1 MAEKLTVATD
11 ICRSGGSPRKA
22 LINKPKRNMY
32 ASLISVM
39 ASMTSILLGYDTGV
53 MSGATLYIKKDLKIT
68 DVQIEILVGTINIY
82 SLVGSAIAGRASDYL
97 GRRVTIVIASVIF
110 FLGAG
115 VMGLANNYAV
125 LMVGRFVAGLGVG
138 FALMIAP
145 VYAAEVSPASSR
157 GFLTSF
163 PEVFINFVI
172 NGSGF
177 SDLGASKSVTLG
189 ASGPFDYKSNG
200 HRCTKQKGVLLGY
213 LSNYAFAK
221 FSLKLGWRLML
232 GVGALPAVFIG
243 LAVIVMPES
252 PRWLVM
258 QGRLGD
264 AKKVLDRTSDSPE
277 EAQLRLA
284 DIKEAAGLPDD
295 CHDDVV
301 QVPMR
306 GNSGNGVWKEMFVH
320 PTRPVL
326 HITIAAL
333 GCQFF
338 QQASGID
345 AVVMYSPRIYEK
357 AGITSDE
364 KKLLATIAVGFCKTA
379 FVLVTTFMVD
389 RIGRRV
395 LLLTSCG
402 GLVLSMLTLATGL
415 TVIDHYGADRFE
427 WVVVLCVLATYS
439 SVAFF
444 SMGMGPI
451 AWVYSSEI
459 FPLKLGAQGCGM
471 GVALNRATSGVIL
484 MTFISLYDAIT
495 IGGAFYLFS
504 GIGIVTWIFF
514 FTLLPETRGRTLEDM
529 EVLFGTFFRWRTTT
543 RELHKKEAEEA
554 TYA

>member
-1 MAEKLTVATD
+1 MAK
-11 ICRSGGSPRKA
+11 RSVPAETLNK
-22 LINKPKRNMY
+22 KPKRNMY
-32 ASLISVM
+32 ALLISIM

-110 FLGAG
+110 FVGAA

-125 LMVGRFVAGLGVG
+125 LMAGRFVAGLGVG

-163 PEVFINFVI
+163 PEVFINF
-172 NGSGF
+172 
-177 SDLGASKSVTLG
+177 
-189 ASGPFDYKSNG
+189 
-200 HRCTKQKGVLLGY
+200 GVLLGY

-221 FSLKLGWRLML
+221 CSLRLGWRLML
-232 GVGALPAVFIG
+232 GVGAVPPIFIG
-243 LAVIVMPES
+243 LAVLAMPES

-277 EAQLRLA
+277 EAQLRLD
-284 DIKEAAGLPDD
+284 DIMEAAGMSAD

-301 QVPMR
+301 QIPKR
-306 GNSGNGVWKEMFVH
+306 ESGSDSVWKSMFLH

-333 GCQFF
+333 GLQFF

-364 KKLLATIAVGFCKTA
+364 KKLLATIAVGFCKTV
-379 FVLVTTFMVD
+379 FILVTTFMVD

-402 GLVLSMLTLATGL
+402 GLALSMLTLATGL
-415 TVIDHYGADRFE
+415 TVIDRYGTE
-427 WVVVLCVLATYS
+427 GLQWVVVVCVLTTYS

-459 FPLKLGAQGCGM
+459 FPLKLRAQGCGM
-471 GVALNRATSGVIL
+471 GVAINRATSGVIL
-484 MTFISLYDAIT
+484 MTFISLYHAIT

-504 GIGIVTWIFF
+504 GIAIITWIFF

-529 EVLFGTFFRWRTTT
+529 EGLFGTFFRWRTTM
-543 RELHKKEAEEA
+543 RELHRKEAEGA
-554 TYA
+554 NYA

>member
-1 MAEKLTVATD
+1 MAELSIPAKTLN
-11 ICRSGGSPRKA
+11 K
-22 LINKPKRNMY
+22 KPKRNMY
-32 ASLISVM
+32 ALLISVM

-68 DVQIEILVGTINIY
+68 DVQIEILVGTINLY
-82 SLVGSAIAGRASDYL
+82 SLFGSAIAGRASDYL

-110 FLGAG
+110 FVGAAM
-115 VMGLANNYAV
+115 MGLANNYAV
-125 LMVGRFVAGLGVG
+125 LMAGRFVAGLGVG

-163 PEVFINFVI
+163 PEVFINF
-172 NGSGF
+172 
-177 SDLGASKSVTLG
+177 
-189 ASGPFDYKSNG
+189 
-200 HRCTKQKGVLLGY
+200 GVLLGY
-213 LSNYAFAK
+213 LSNYAFSK
-221 FSLKLGWRLML
+221 CSLRLGWRLML
-232 GVGALPAVFIG
+232 GVGAVPPIFIG
-243 LAVIVMPES
+243 LAVLVMPES

-277 EAQLRLA
+277 EAQLRLD
-284 DIKEAAGLPDD
+284 DIMEAAGLSAD

-301 QVPMR
+301 QIPKR
-306 GNSGNGVWKEMFVH
+306 GTGSGSDGVWKSMFLH

-333 GCQFF
+333 GLQFF

-364 KKLLATIAVGFCKTA
+364 KKLLATIAVGLCKTL
-379 FVLVTTFMVD
+379 FILVTTFMVD

-402 GLVLSMLTLATGL
+402 GLALSMLTLATGL
-415 TVIDHYGADRFE
+415 TMIDRYGTDGFQ
-427 WVVVLCVLATYS
+427 WVVVVCVLATYS

-459 FPLKLGAQGCGM
+459 FPLKLRAQGCGM
-471 GVALNRATSGVIL
+471 GVAINRATSGVIL
-484 MTFISLYDAIT
+484 MTFISLYEAIT

-504 GIGIVTWIFF
+504 GIAIITWIFF

-529 EVLFGTFFRWRTTT
+529 EVLFGTFFRWRSTT
-543 RELHKKEAEEA
+543 RELQRKEAEEA

>member
-11 ICRSGGSPRKA
+11 ICRSGGSPTKA

-32 ASLISVM
+32 ALLISIM

-82 SLVGSAIAGRASDYL
+82 SLVGSAIAGRTSDML

-163 PEVFINFVI
+163 PEVFINF
-172 NGSGF
+172 
-177 SDLGASKSVTLG
+177 
-189 ASGPFDYKSNG
+189 
-200 HRCTKQKGVLLGY
+200 GVLLGY

-243 LAVIVMPES
+243 LAVIAMPES

-264 AKKVLDRTSDSPE
+264 AKKVLDRTSDSPQ

-301 QVPMR
+301 QVPKH
-306 GNSGNGVWKEMFVH
+306 GNGGNGVWKELFVH

-333 GCQFF
+333 GCQFL

-364 KKLLATIAVGFCKTA
+364 KKLLATIAVGLCKTA
-379 FVLVTTFMVD
+379 FILVTTFMVD

-415 TVIDHYGADRFE
+415 TVIDHYGADRFQ

-459 FPLKLGAQGCGM
+459 FPLKLRAQGCGM

-484 MTFISLYDAIT
+484 MTFISLYNAIT